1 MASKVKAASGSYFYL
16 TPHGVQSFE
25 DLSDLED
32 GEGRIV
38 IEVEGS
44 EPFVLERVTF

>member
-1 MASKVKAASGSYFYL
+1 MSVKVKAASGSYFYL
-16 TPHGVQSFE
+16 TPHGVQSFD

-38 IEVEGS
+38 IPVEGA
-44 EPFVLERVTF
+44 EDFVLERVNF